1 MTKEQKFLVFGVFFF
16 MVQIIAVPMIIKHT
30 IESNQEC
37 KKPKVLVPTKYEKC
51 LESQYPR
58 CILTNK
64 GIFSIDIWCNEAS
77 KTLCKR
83 FLKSN

>member
-30 IESNQEC
+30 IEFNQEC

-51 LESQYPR
+51 LESEHSK
-58 CILTNK
+58 CILVNK
-64 GIFSIDIWCNEAS
+64 GVPGIDIWCKEAS
-77 KTLCKR
+77 KIPCRR